1 MSKQRFSRRSALK
14 LGVGATAAAGL
25 PLSTPSWGQAT
36 FKVASINSL
45 SGGFA
50 RYGQELQRGIDIAVE
65 QINAK
70 GVTVGGTTYTF
81 AVQTYDDKTD
91 STVCSRLVEKAVTSD
106 NANFVIAGV
115 GSVIAKSVIPV
126 AQRLRIAVLA
136 MWAQVDGVFAGQRGD
151 PYLFGVMPP
160 FSQYYTQILGMGSKF
175 VAPEV
180 KRVAMI
186 TPSDELG
193 VFTARDYL
201 PSDVRAAGLELA
213 GTEFF
218 APKSQ
223 DFGAALERIT
233 RLKPDIFIIN
243 CYTPEIIAIFK
254 EMQTVRFF
262 PAMIVV
268 EAPTKLQESLG
279 DDINGVFAPTFWDP
293 TLDKT
298 KDEYIGTSRDFAAL
312 YKKKHGEDPPDFVAA
327 CGANN
332 LVVLAQVLKSGT
344 SVTDQAALLKQF
356 RTFSSQ
362 TFFSPVK
369 FEKDGLNRGGVVYP
383 SQFRN
388 GKPVLVYPPEV
399 ALGQPV
405 HPYPGFKKT

>member
-1 MSKQRFSRRSALK
+1 VKK
-14 LGVGATAAAGL
+14 
-25 PLSTPSWGQAT
+25 AT
-36 FKVASINSL
+36 FRIASVNSL

-50 RYGQELQRGIDIAVE
+50 RYGQELQSGIEIALE

-70 GVTVGGTTYTF
+70 GVLVGDTTYTF
-81 AVQTYDDKTD
+81 STQTYDDKTD
-91 STVCSRLVEKAVTSD
+91 STVCGRLVEKAMTSD
-106 NANFVIAGV
+106 GANLAIAGV
-115 GSVIAKSVIPV
+115 GSVIAKSIIPV
-126 AQRLRIAVLA
+126 AQRLRVPVLA
-136 MWAQVDGVFAGQRGD
+136 QWAQVDGVFAGQKGD

-160 FSQYYTQILGMGSKF
+160 FSQYYTQILQMAAKF
-175 VAPEV
+175 DQPKV

-201 PSDVRAAGLELA
+201 PSDIKASGLELV

-223 DFGAALERIT
+223 DFGATLERAT
-233 RLKPDIFIIN
+233 RLNPDILIIN
-243 CYTPEIIAIFK
+243 CYTPEIIAVFK
-254 EMQTVRFF
+254 EMQTVKYF
-262 PAMIVV
+262 PPMIIV
-268 EAPTKLQESLG
+268 EAPTKLHDSLG

-298 KDEYIGTSRDFAAL
+298 KDEYIGTSRDFATL
-312 YKKKHGEDPPDFVAA
+312 YKKKFNEDPPDFVAA

-332 LVVLAQVLKSGT
+332 LVVLANVLKSGKNVGDPA
-344 SVTDQAALLKQF
+344 SLLQQF
-356 RTFSSQ
+356 RAYSGE
-362 TFFSPVK
+362 TFFSKVK
-369 FEKDGLNRGGVVYP
+369 FENDGLNRGGVVYP

-399 ALGQPV
+399 QVEKPR
-405 HPYPGFKKT
+405 HPYPGYKKS